1 MQRREIKGLRMS
13 LGSFPDTSDS
23 LLGTTK
29 NLTPASSAL
38 RADPLGKRFSLGH
51 STLLLSQL
59 PLGSFLSSRLD

>member
-1 MQRREIKGLRMS
+1 MYFIEKTAEFDKWLRK
-13 LGSFPDTSDS
+13 LKD
-23 LLGTTK
+23 LKGTTK